1 MISYNTFP
9 VLFTNPGYTDVV
21 TVSGA
26 ANCGAV
32 LYTVT
37 DITGAD
43 YSKYMTFTVDG
54 RTNTVTFAV
63 STTDASLIGIHNF
76 KVRAIL

>member
-9 VLFTNPGYTDVV
+9 YLVTNPGYTDVV
-21 TVSGA
+21 TLSGA

-37 DITGAD
+37 EIPVAD

-63 STTDASLIGIHNF
+63 STTDASLIGVHNF
-76 KVRAIL
+76 KVRATL

>member
-1 MISYNTFP
+1 MISYNTSP
-9 VLFTNPGYTDVV
+9 VLFTNPGYTDLV

-32 LYTVT
+32 LYTVV

-43 YSKYMTFTVDG
+43 YSKYMTFAVDG

-76 KVRAIL
+76 KVRATL